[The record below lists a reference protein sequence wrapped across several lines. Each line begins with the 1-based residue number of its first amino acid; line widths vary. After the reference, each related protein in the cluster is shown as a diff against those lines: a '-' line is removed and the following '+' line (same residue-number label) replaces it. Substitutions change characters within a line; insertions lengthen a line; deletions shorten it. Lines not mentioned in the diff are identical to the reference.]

1 MTETSPMGT
10 NAKQVSKH
18 EHLSWT
24 IEERFANVTKA
35 GIPAAGVE
43 LKIVESE
50 VRPLGM
56 GIGGSAG
63 NGVLCLEIGRGR
75 LLLAHCRLRFALSLS
90 RALSLA
96 PSLSL
101 SLALSLSISL
111 SPPPPLPT
119 HRPPPSALLLQDF
132 SKDLPQDGK
141 AQGELLARGPW
152 VTARYFKSNRGEFPQ
167 GGWLATGDIAS
178 IDAGGNLIIRDR
190 SKDVI
195 KSGGEWISSIDLEKH
210 IVALPSVAA
219 CAVVAQPHPKWDERP
234 VCVLV
239 LADGGGVVVEGG
251 DWRTAIRDHC
261 KSRFA
266 KVRWWERGW
275 TVWLAAEG
283 GGGQ

>member
-1 MTETSPMGT
+1 M
-10 NAKQVSKH
+10 
-18 EHLSWT
+18 
-24 IEERFANVTKA
+24 
-35 GIPAAGVE
+35 
-43 LKIVESE
+43 
-50 VRPLGM
+50 
-56 GIGGSAG
+56 
-63 NGVLCLEIGRGR
+63 
-75 LLLAHCRLRFALSLS
+75 
-90 RALSLA
+90 
-96 PSLSL
+96 
-101 SLALSLSISL
+101 ISL
-111 SPPPPLPT
+111 SPVSLSLFFFFFFSHPPTISPSPHIVSPFLSPSLSPPLSLIAPSPPTISHPPPTSL
-119 HRPPPSALLLQDF
+119 HPPSALLLQDF

-152 VTARYFKSNRGEFPQ
+152 VTARYFKSDRGEFPQ

-239 LADGGGVVVEGG
+239 LAEGGGNAVEGG

-275 TVWLAAEG
+275 AVWLG
-283 GGGQ
+283 GCGGAVKWA